1 MSHALVDPPQPLRGV
16 RSLKLKLGVLVSA
29 SVLVAAVLATLGADA
44 VPAWLSIP
52 VTVALA
58 LAVTQ
63 LLARGMTAPLRQMT
77 DAARRMAAGDYDAR
91 VTTTSRDEVGELAR
105 AFTAMAGDLADVDR
119 QRRDLVGSVSHELR
133 TPLTALTALLEN
145 LHDGVTR
152 PDAATLGPALQQ
164 AERLGA
170 LVDDLLDLSRVDAG
184 VTPLRRREVA
194 LAPLLRTAVAEAG
207 AAARAAS
214 RDVTVEVAVEP
225 EDLVVEA
232 DPDRLHQVVANL
244 LDNATR
250 HAPARGTV
258 RVVAEAVAD
267 GVRLDVADDGPGIE
281 PADRERVFERFGTAT
296 VALAPTGGTGLGL
309 AIVRWV
315 VELHGGRVAVVD
327 PPSGHG
333 ALVRLE
339 LPASADRPLAPVPP
353 SPPSPSSSRR
363 AAVHPEPAVQPPP
376 ARAAAPTPPGRT
388 PTDELF
394 GSWWPESLPGR
405 PRVVLAALAVGILA
419 AVAVPDHALGLGAT
433 LVLLSAGAL
442 VWWVSPRRRSPYVV
456 ASALIGAGLAL
467 VPTLRDAEWIGVLGV
482 LAAGVLV
489 PTALTDGRTA
499 RAVVTSVVAWP
510 LAGLRG
516 MPWLG
521 RSVRALAGP
530 GQGLAVARTVVA
542 SVLAAVV
549 FGLLFASADAVFG
562 RWFLALAPETGDVVV
577 ARIFV
582 AVAVGGVVLAAAYLS
597 LNPPRVEAR
606 PTSGGARGRRY
617 EWLVPLLVVDG
628 VFALFLLAQLTAVVG
643 GAAYV
648 ERTTGFDYSA
658 YAREGFWQLTLATAL
673 TLVVLA
679 LAGRRADR
687 ADARDRRW
695 LRVAAGL
702 LCVLTLLVVASAMAR
717 MWLYTDAYGLTRL
730 RLLVWVFEG
739 WLALVVLALLGAGVR
754 LRARWV
760 PRAGVLSGA
769 ATLLLLALAN
779 PDGVVARVNVDRFEA
794 GGGLDP
800 YYLSTLSDDAV
811 PALVALP
818 DAELACALPDAARAR
833 ATGDTVEGETSW
845 FAANLGRLR
854 ADQVLLGR
862 SAPLDGCGTTS

>member
-1 MSHALVDPPQPLRGV
+1 MSQTVGEALVDPPQPLRGV
-16 RSLKLKLGVLVSA
+16 RSLKLKLGLLVSV
-29 SVLVAAVLATLGADA
+29 SVLVATVLATLGAAA

-63 LLARGMTAPLRQMT
+63 LLARGMTAPLRQMI

-91 VTTTSRDEVGELAR
+91 VTTSSRDEVGELAR
-105 AFTAMAGDLADVDR
+105 AFSAMAGDLADVDR
-119 QRRDLVGSVSHELR
+119 QRRELVGSVSHELR

-152 PDAATLGPALQQ
+152 PDAATIAPALQQ

-194 LAPLLRTAVAEAG
+194 MVDLLRDAAAAAAPV
-207 AAARAAS
+207 AAAR
-214 RDVTVEVAVEP
+214 EVAVEVVVEP
-225 EDLVVEA
+225 DDLVVEV
-232 DPDRLHQVVANL
+232 DPDRLHQAVANL

-250 HAPARGTV
+250 HAPAGGTV
-258 RVVAEAVAD
+258 RVDVRRTPGA
-267 GVRLDVADDGPGIE
+267 VRLDVADDGPGID
-281 PADRERVFERFGTAT
+281 PADRDRVIERFGTAGT
-296 VALAPTGGTGLGL
+296 PVTAGTGGTGLGL

-315 VELHGGRVAVVD
+315 AELHGGRVAVVE
-327 PPSGHG
+327 PPSGRG

-339 LPASADRPLAPVPP
+339 LPTSADRPLAPVPP
-353 SPPSPSSSRR
+353 
-363 AAVHPEPAVQPPP
+363 VPP
-376 ARAAAPTPPGRT
+376 APRRPEMTSTPVLTPAPTATPPGGGT
-388 PTDELF
+388 TDELF

-405 PRVVLAALAVGILA
+405 PRVVLAALAVGVLA
-419 AVAVPDHALGLGAT
+419 AVAVPDHALGLGGT
-433 LVLLSAGAL
+433 LVLLAGGGV

-456 ASALIGAGLAL
+456 ASALVAAGLAL

-489 PTALTDGRTA
+489 PTALTDGRTV
-499 RAVVTSVVAWP
+499 RGVVASVLAWP

-530 GQGLAVARTVVA
+530 GQGLAVARTALA
-542 SVLAAVV
+542 SLLAALV

-562 RWFLALAPETGDVVV
+562 QWFRAIAPDTGDVVV

-582 AVAVGGVVLAAAYLS
+582 AVAVGGVVLAAAYLA
-597 LNPPRVEAR
+597 LNPPRVEGRDAATR
-606 PTSGGARGRRY
+606 ARGRRY
-617 EWLVPLLVVDG
+617 EWLVPLLVVDA
-628 VFALFLLAQLTAVVG
+628 VFALFLLAQVTAVVG

-648 ERTTGFDYSA
+648 ERTTGFTYAS
-658 YAREGFWQLTLATAL
+658 YAREGFAQLTVATAL

-687 ADARDRRW
+687 DDAADRRW
-695 LRVAAGL
+695 LRLGAGL
-702 LCVLTLLVVASAMAR
+702 LCALTLLVVGSAMSR
-717 MWLYTDAYGLTRL
+717 MWLYTEAYGLTSL

-739 WLALVVLALLGAGVR
+739 WLALVVLALLGSGVR
-754 LRARWV
+754 LRAAWV
-760 PRAGVLSGA
+760 PRAAVLSGA
-769 ATLLLLALAN
+769 VTLLALAVAN

-794 GGGLDP
+794 GGRLDP
-800 YYLSTLSDDAV
+800 YYLSGLSDDAV

-833 ATGDTVEGETSW
+833 ARGETVEGEDSW

-854 ADQVLLGR
+854 ADQVLLAR
-862 SAPLDGCGTTS
+862 SAPVEACAGAS

>member
-1 MSHALVDPPQPLRGV
+1 MSRTLVDPPQPLRGV
-16 RSLKLKLGVLVSA
+16 RSLKLKLGVLVSV
-29 SVLVAAVLATLGADA
+29 SVLVAAVLATLGAAA

-77 DAARRMAAGDYDAR
+77 DAARRMAAGDYDTR

-105 AFTAMAGDLADVDR
+105 AFSAMAGDLADVDR

-133 TPLTALTALLEN
+133 TPLTALTAVLEN

-152 PDAATLGPALQQ
+152 PDVATLGPALQQ

-184 VTPLRRREVA
+184 VTPLRRRPVRVA
-194 LAPLLRTAVAEAG
+194 TVLRTAVEEAG
-207 AAARAAS
+207 GAS
-214 RDVTVEVAVEP
+214 REVAVEVVVEP
-225 EDLVVEA
+225 SDLVVEA
-232 DPDRLHQVVANL
+232 DPDRLHQVVVNL

-250 HAPARGTV
+250 HAPAGGTV
-258 RVVAEAVAD
+258 RVVAGPVAG

-281 PADRERVFERFGTAT
+281 PADRERVFERFGTAGA
-296 VALAPTGGTGLGL
+296 VAGTTGGTGLGL

-315 VELHGGRVAVVD
+315 AELHGGRVAVVD
-327 PPSGHG
+327 PSSGRG
-333 ALVRLE
+333 AQVRLE

-353 SPPSPSSSRR
+353 VPATPRSAAVPPVQSPPT
-363 AAVHPEPAVQPPP
+363 
-376 ARAAAPTPPGRT
+376 RAAATPPSGRT

-394 GSWWPESLPGR
+394 ATWWPESLPGR
-405 PRVVLAALAVGILA
+405 PRVVLAAFAVGLLA

-433 LVLLSAGAL
+433 LVLLGAGAL
-442 VWWVSPRRRSPYVV
+442 VWRVSPRRRSPYVV
-456 ASALIGAGLAL
+456 ASALVAAGLAL

-489 PTALTDGRTA
+489 PTALTDARTV
-499 RAVVTSVVAWP
+499 RGVVASVVAWP

-530 GQGLAVARTVVA
+530 GQGLAVARTALA
-542 SVLAAVV
+542 SLLAAVV

-562 RWFLALAPETGDVVV
+562 RWFLALAPATGDVVV

-597 LNPPRVEAR
+597 LNPPRTEASR
-606 PTSGGARGRRY
+606 TSDGPLGRRY

-628 VFALFLLAQLTAVVG
+628 VFALFLLAQLAAVVG

-658 YAREGFWQLTLATAL
+658 HAREGFWQLTLATAL

-687 ADARDRRW
+687 ADALDRRW
-695 LRVAAGL
+695 LRLAAGL
-702 LCVLTLLVVASAMAR
+702 LCVLTLLVVASAMSR

-739 WLALVVLALLGAGVR
+739 WLAAVVVALLGSGAR

-760 PRAGVLSGA
+760 PRAAVLSGA
-769 ATLLLLALAN
+769 ATLLALALAN
-779 PDGVVARVNVDRFEA
+779 PDGVVAWVNVDRFEA
-794 GGGLDP
+794 GGRLDP
-800 YYLSTLSDDAV
+800 SYLAGLSDDAV

-818 DAELACALPDAARAR
+818 DAELACALPGAARER
-833 ATGDTVEGETSW
+833 AAGQALEDETSW
-845 FAANLGRLR
+845 FATNLGRSR
-854 ADQVLLGR
+854 ADRALLER
-862 SAPLDGCGTTS
+862 DVPLEGCPGGSTRP